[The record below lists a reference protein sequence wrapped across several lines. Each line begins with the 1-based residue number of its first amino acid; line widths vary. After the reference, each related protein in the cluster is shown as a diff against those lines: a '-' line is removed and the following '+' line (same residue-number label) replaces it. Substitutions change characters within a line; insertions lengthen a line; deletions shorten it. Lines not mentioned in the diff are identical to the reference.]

1 VGEPEGH
8 RDRLF
13 PRLAG
18 VQGEVEAGPSA
29 GAEHQGHG
37 HAHGRHEESCSQAH
51 TSILAPATGPGILIA
66 MSDATFV
73 EVNGQKTRVQEMG
86 TGDPVVLLHGWG
98 GRIESMAPAARCL
111 SAVFRVIAMDLP
123 GFGDSPPPEGAWGT
137 PDYAIF
143 VRDVLAER
151 GIERAHMVGHSYG
164 GKVSLFL
171 GATHP
176 ELVDKLVLVDA
187 TGVRTP
193 PSLKTRAK
201 RAAST
206 AAKTAGRLGPPGRK
220 VKQAVFE
227 RIASKDY
234 QHAGAMRP
242 ILVRVVNE
250 DMTPLMP
257 RVKSPTLLVWG
268 DQDQDTP
275 VSHGRRM
282 ESLIRDSGLV
292 VFEGAGHFSYLD
304 QADRFCRVVRH
315 FLGAPLS

>member
-1 VGEPEGH
+1 MN
-8 RDRLF
+8 D
-13 PRLAG
+13 AG
-18 VQGEVEAGPSA
+18 
-29 GAEHQGHG
+29 
-37 HAHGRHEESCSQAH
+37 
-51 TSILAPATGPGILIA
+51 
-66 MSDATFV
+66 FV

-86 TGDPVVLLHGWG
+86 SGDPVVLLHGWG
-98 GRIESMAPAARCL
+98 GRIESMSPVARCL
-111 SAVFRVIAMDLP
+111 SSVFRVVAIDLP
-123 GFGDSPPPEGAWGT
+123 GFGESPAPEGVWGT

-151 GIERAHMVGHSYG
+151 DITRAHFVGHSYG

-176 ELVDKLVLVDA
+176 ELVDKLVLADA
-187 TGVRTP
+187 SGVRTA
-193 PSLKTRAK
+193 PSVKTRAK
-201 RAAST
+201 RVAST

-220 VKQAVFE
+220 VRQAVFD

-234 QHAGAMRP
+234 KEAGPMRS

-257 RVKSPTLLVWG
+257 RVKSSTLLVWG
-268 DQDQDTP
+268 EQDHDTP
-275 VSHGRRM
+275 VSHGKKM

-304 QADRFCRVVRH
+304 QPDRFCRVVRH
-315 FLGAPLS
+315 FLGAPLT